1 MRILAIDPGLSRCGV
16 VCYEPERGPITR
28 VRTAEVLSPADA
40 REVAAGGGGT
50 GPIKVLGEDCTHLVI
65 EHVGHYGT
73 GQHAGKDVFDTCVLI
88 GRLAEDWDRINP
100 ARNWHREWEPAHLL
114 LRPDVKTYLCHKRN
128 ATDAM
133 VSQAVRDRF
142 PKTGGGARP
151 EVGTKAEPG
160 PLYGVKGDA
169 RQALAL
175 AITYAETVLGLP
187 RLEVEVAS

>member
-1 MRILAIDPGLSRCGV
+1 MNILAIDPGLARCGV
-16 VCYEPERGPITR
+16 VLYGSTTHT
-28 VRTAEVLSPADA
+28 VKLAEVWPPAECL
-40 REVAAGGGGT
+40 RWVRNVET
-50 GPIKVLGEDCTHLVI
+50 PHRMVI
-65 EHVGHYGT
+65 EHIGHYGT
-73 GQHAGKDVFDTCVLI
+73 GQPAGKDTFDTCRLI
-88 GRLAEDWDRINP
+88 GRLEGAWEMRKNAFRPHP
-100 ARNWHREWEPAHLL
+100 AALL

-151 EVGTKAEPG
+151 EVGVKDHPG

-169 RQALAL
+169 WQALAL

-187 RLEVEVAS
+187 RLELEVAQ